1 MKNTKETFIAKAT
14 NIFNNKYDY
23 SDFEFVNMQTKGLVK
38 CNTCLNQWMVRP
50 SHHICYETHCPE
62 CVRKDKQMTVTSFK
76 EKAYNLYTNHFDYS
90 EIDDLPKGVQSNI
103 SIRCIKHNLI
113 FKQTV
118 HAHLKGRAGCKDCL
132 SIKLSKTNEEC
143 IEDLKTIPNYN
154 KINFSKFIFKGDR
167 EKVTISCK
175 DCNKDKTIL
184 YVTLKTN
191 GFKCACL
198 KTKLNKGL
206 NEFLE
211 KNKTY
216 LNTYTLTTKNE
227 YNGYLKPLSFKCN
240 KHEIEFQQTP
250 ESISRGYKGCSK
262 CSTENNSFD
271 KQNYIKAHI
280 ECTLYLIQLSNENE
294 LFYKIGITHKSIKQ
308 RFATL
313 KDYKITILYELK
325 KDSKTILDIE
335 EHIKGTLI
343 NNYKYIPNI
352 DFGGKTECFILDRLP
367 VVLKFLT
374 DVA

>member
-23 SDFEFVNMQTKGLVK
+23 SDFEFINMQTKGLVK

-50 SHHICYETHCPE
+50 SHHICYKTHCPE

-76 EKAYNLYTNHFDYS
+76 EKAYNLYNNHFDYS

-132 SIKLSKTNEEC
+132 SIKFSKTKEEC
-143 IEDLKTIPNYN
+143 IEELKLKPNFEM
-154 KINFSKFIFKGDR
+154 INFNKFEYKGDR
-167 EKVTISCK
+167 EQITVT
-175 DCNKDKTIL
+175 CNICNTDKTIL
-184 YVTLKTN
+184 YTSLKTE

-198 KTKLNKGL
+198 NTKLEQGKENFIIKAKDYLDKHTIL
-206 NEFLE
+206 NLE
-211 KNKTY
+211 DY
-216 LNTYTLTTKNE
+216 D
-227 YNGYLKPLSFKCN
+227 GYLKPLLFKCN
-240 KHEIEFQQTP
+240 KHGIQFEQTP

-271 KQNYIKAHI
+271 KQNYIKTHSQCI
-280 ECTLYLIQLSNENE
+280 LYLIQLSNENE
-294 LFYKIGITHKSIKQ
+294 LFYKIGITHKSVKE

-325 KDSKTILDIE
+325 KNSKTILDIE

-343 NNYKYIPNI
+343 NNYKYIPKI
-352 DFGGKTECFILDRLP
+352 DFGGKTECFVLDRLP
-367 VVLKFLT
+367 VVLNFLT